1 MRQELVRHTLHGI
14 YHAAYR
20 KMEKDSMEVAV
31 HALCKGA
38 SSDGNSAA
46 LKNKVFVDCSLNGA
60 SMMFL

>member
-1 MRQELVRHTLHGI
+1 
-14 YHAAYR
+14 
-20 KMEKDSMEVAV
+20 MEVAV

-46 LKNKVFVDCSLNGA
+46 LKDKVLVDCSLNGA